1 MRGAGFSGGRQCEAT
16 RTNFGAGAAIDHAL
30 HQIRH
35 EKCELRVDDFDRLV
49 FRRSDTGTTG
59 PLNTA
64 NHMRI
69 DMFPLVCESR
79 IRSGQFNGCNFEG
92 AERERRISLDAVVQT
107 HSLRKPGDAAVADSL
122 GHLHGGRIQRFLKRG
137 AQRDQT
143 RESTFEIVRLV
154 YFGSIHKGPRRVED
168 AGHRRNQAVLNRWRR
183 DVRSETGLAGR
194 LHLP

>member
-1 MRGAGFSGGRQCEAT
+1 MYFVRLQHELRPDRQCGARAFESEVTIVIETYPCDDQKILRVAGEPTVVRGAGFSGGRQCEAT

-79 IRSGQFNGCNFEG
+79 IRSGQFNGCNFER
-92 AERERRISLDAVVQT
+92 A
-107 HSLRKPGDAAVADSL
+107 
-122 GHLHGGRIQRFLKRG
+122 
-137 AQRDQT
+137 
-143 RESTFEIVRLV
+143 
-154 YFGSIHKGPRRVED
+154 
-168 AGHRRNQAVLNRWRR
+168 
-183 DVRSETGLAGR
+183 
-194 LHLP
+194 